1 MRACQVELSLPFAQ
15 KPLHA
20 SRNLRAGPPVS
31 GESNRLEG
39 QDLQGD
45 KLVGCL
51 FVGVHYVVV
60 DLREKGRVK
69 AIGDLGKTHV
79 EADFDDLRDGKI
91 LR

>member
-1 MRACQVELSLPFAQ
+1 
-15 KPLHA
+15 
-20 SRNLRAGPPVS
+20 
-31 GESNRLEG
+31 
-39 QDLQGD
+39 
-45 KLVGCL
+45 VGCL